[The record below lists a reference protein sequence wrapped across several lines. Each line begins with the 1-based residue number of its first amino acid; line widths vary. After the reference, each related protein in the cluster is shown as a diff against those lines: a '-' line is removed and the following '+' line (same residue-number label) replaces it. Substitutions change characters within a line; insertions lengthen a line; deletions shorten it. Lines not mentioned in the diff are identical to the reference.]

1 MTIPVSPQLVDR
13 LAAQRHGAPV
23 VWVHD
28 GERDHPTIALI
39 NRAVEPQLTAY
50 LQAGERR
57 VMILCAV
64 GGHAVD
70 FSDCKEAFVNVNT
83 PEELAQWQRDHDTAT
98 RHCRMERHGKNN
110 TAEKLIP
117 ALCEHGIRRG

>member
-1 MTIPVSPQLVDR
+1 PCCPPPLGPRIPTP
-13 LAAQRHGAPV
+13 RHGAPGG
-23 VWVHD
+23 WVHD

-57 VMILCAV
+57 VMIFMRQV

-70 FSDCKEAFVNVNT
+70 FSECREA
-83 PEELAQWQRDHDTAT
+83 
-98 RHCRMERHGKNN
+98 G
-110 TAEKLIP
+110 
-117 ALCEHGIRRG
+117 